1 MNIATHFGAG
11 YLAARCLRYGSGR
24 FETFF
29 LGAAAVLPDIDL
41 VPAGIFRSV
50 EHAGITHTVIGG
62 AALEGILVSATLLAL
77 RGFLR
82 SAGIGAARLATLAAV
97 GLLLHLVLDVG
108 TFSGACGV
116 RRAHIYFWP
125 LWDQSF
131 HMDCLWA
138 GVQRW
143 HRVLVEVVV
152 SAALAVGILVVD
164 WGIRE
169 NNPIHAFDPRR
180 WAASVSP
187 SGAGRAALPALVAY
201 IVFFAVLAVLFA
213 GLATFGL

>member
-29 LGAAAVLPDIDL
+29 LGAAATLPDLDA
-41 VPAGIFRSV
+41 VPGGFVRSI

-62 AALEGILVSATLLAL
+62 AALEGIFVLATLLAL

-82 SAGIGAARLATLAAV
+82 SAGIGAARLAALAAA
-97 GLLLHLVLDVG
+97 GLLVHLVLDVA

-116 RRAHIYFWP
+116 RRAHIYLWP

-138 GVQRW
+138 GVERW
-143 HRVLVEVVV
+143 HRVLVEAVA
-152 SAALAVGILVVD
+152 SAALCAGIFIVD
-164 WGIRE
+164 WGIRK
-169 NNPIHAFDPRR
+169 NNPLHAFDPRR

-187 SGAGRAALPALVAY
+187 SGSGRAVSPALVAY
-201 IVFFAVLAVLFA
+201 IVLFAVLAVLYA
-213 GLATFGL
+213 GLAVFGP

>member
-11 YLAARCLRYGSGR
+11 YLAARCLRCGSGR

-29 LGAAAVLPDIDL
+29 LGAAAALPDLDAL
-41 VPAGIFRSV
+41 PEGLFRSF

-62 AALEGILVSATLLAL
+62 AALEGIFVVATLLAL

-82 SAGIGAARLATLAAV
+82 SAGIGAARLAALAAA
-97 GLLLHLVLDVG
+97 GLLVHLVLDVG

-138 GVQRW
+138 GVERW
-143 HRVLVEVVV
+143 HRVLVEAVV
-152 SAALAVGILVVD
+152 SAALAAGIVVVD
-164 WGIRE
+164 WGIRK

-180 WAASVSP
+180 WAASASP
-187 SGAGRAALPALVAY
+187 SCAGRAAPPALVAY
-201 IVFFAVLAVLFA
+201 IVFFAVLAVLYA
-213 GLATFGL
+213 GLAFLS